1 MKKISRIFAWV
12 KNRFDNVWTER
23 YPWYWHIANI
33 LGGIVSALIFV
44 ITAKGFN
51 TETLV
56 GLFFAI
62 SLVGYIIM
70 FAFTYGIVRSRNAW
84 TKKRK

>member
-1 MKKISRIFAWV
+1 MKILAKTFKWV
-12 KNRFDNVWTER
+12 RNRFDNVWTET

-33 LGGIVSALIFV
+33 LGGIICALVFV
-44 ITAKGFN
+44 LTQKNYSTG
-51 TETLV
+51 TLV

-62 SLVGYIIM
+62 TAIGYVIM
-70 FAFTYGIVRSRNAW
+70 FAFTYGVVRSRNAW